1 MLGRP
6 ALLRAYG
13 AQLDVAVDDGPHE
26 VVGLVQSLSGEGLGV
41 GVALAQVGVVADGKR
56 VRPGPDVPK
65 SRAGAGENREQED
78 PGSYPVNRDTASHIS

>member
-26 VVGLVQSLSGEGLGV
+26 VVGLAQSLSGEGLGV

-56 VRPGPDVPK
+56 VRPGPNVPK
-65 SRAGAGENREQED
+65 ELERIGKKG
-78 PGSYPVNRDTASHIS
+78 PVFVSQSTYCRQ